1 MEDNNTNKSL
11 SILIFAISYRRQN
24 LHKIIN
30 NKKLYGMDKY
40 KAFSKLFDVPP
51 LPQNK
56 ANKILEQLQRRFKRK
71 HEHFNTFREIIKGK
85 QLTGEE
91 YIDFIINKQQHI
103 HHNHHHRRNYLQQQ
117 EQLYGPSSIYL
128 NSPTTSPIHK
138 YHINKTS
145 KYKNNDVVH
154 IHTNMLLPHDCT
166 LKCGEIIL
174 PGRNHKCLQ
183 KRNVKKELNLLQK
196 AKQDGYNSLRQN
208 YYAQTNNDNNN
219 NNNNNNY
226 TESKNY
232 HDIKHD
238 VENRM
243 KPQRP
248 SSLVSMKH
256 KHMYGGRRR
265 KMNNQHNK
273 LTNNRLYHSR
283 NNTSASCQ
291 QRGRRRVV
299 YNKKQENMHKMIQN
313 FRNIHSVKKRTDGV

>member
-40 KAFSKLFDVPP
+40 KAFSQLFDVPP

-117 EQLYGPSSIYL
+117 EQLYGPSSVYL

-154 IHTNMLLPHDCT
+154 IIPTC
-166 LKCGEIIL
+166 
-174 PGRNHKCLQ
+174 
-183 KRNVKKELNLLQK
+183 
-196 AKQDGYNSLRQN
+196 
-208 YYAQTNNDNNN
+208 YY
-219 NNNNNNY
+219 
-226 TESKNY
+226 
-232 HDIKHD
+232 
-238 VENRM
+238 
-243 KPQRP
+243 
-248 SSLVSMKH
+248 
-256 KHMYGGRRR
+256 HMIV
-265 KMNNQHNK
+265 H
-273 LTNNRLYHSR
+273 
-283 NNTSASCQ
+283 
-291 QRGRRRVV
+291 
-299 YNKKQENMHKMIQN
+299 
-313 FRNIHSVKKRTDGV
+313 